1 MLNSFKD
8 SLIKVTDLT
17 ILFASIFTFLAF
29 ITPKE
34 IATGPLERSKEVI
47 TYNQSQLKDLVEES
61 SQNQNI
67 IDSIQRSI
75 NQLNARIAGLNPE
88 LDIEELEE
96 LAREIES
103 ATTNLD
109 RSNLRSN
116 ELQQSIS
123 ELEASINAE
132 FIKIDNF
139 ESQLNDNKS
148 IAWIQPVRNNVES
161 FANAAGMDGILAGFA
176 ALIFCLV
183 CKRRKD
189 WFKQIFRIF
198 YK

>member
-8 SLIKVTDLT
+8 SLHKVTDLT
-17 ILFASIFTFLAF
+17 ILFASILTFLAF

-34 IATGPLERSKEVI
+34 IATGPLERSKEVVSF
-47 TYNQSQLKDLVEES
+47 NQLELKDVVEEFS
-61 SQNQNI
+61 DNEDT
-67 IDSIQRSI
+67 IDSIQITI
-75 NQLNARIAGLNPE
+75 NQLNARTRGLDPE
-88 LDIEELEE
+88 QDIEELQE
-96 LAREIES
+96 LTREIDL
-103 ATTNLD
+103 ATTNLE
-109 RSNLRSN
+109 RANLRSN
-116 ELQQSIS
+116 ELQQTIS
-123 ELEASINAE
+123 ELEASITSE
-132 FIKIDNF
+132 LRKIDNF

>member
-34 IATGPLERSKEVI
+34 IATGPLERSKEVV

-61 SQNQNI
+61 SQNQNTM
-67 IDSIQRSI
+67 DSIRRSI
-75 NQLNARIAGLNPE
+75 NQLNARIPALDPE

-96 LAREIES
+96 LAREIDL
-103 ATTNLD
+103 ATTNLE

-116 ELQQSIS
+116 ELQQTIS

-132 FIKIDNF
+132 LIKIDNF

-198 YK
+198 FK

>member
-34 IATGPLERSKEVI
+34 IATGPLERSKEVV

>member
-34 IATGPLERSKEVI
+34 IATGPLERSKEVV

-61 SQNQNI
+61 SQNQNTM
-67 IDSIQRSI
+67 DSIRKSI
-75 NQLNARIAGLNPE
+75 NQFNARIPGLDPE
-88 LDIEELEE
+88 LDIDELEE
-96 LAREIES
+96 LAREIDL
-103 ATTNLD
+103 ATTNLE

-116 ELQQSIS
+116 ELQQTIS

-132 FIKIDNF
+132 LIKIDNF

-198 YK
+198 FK

>member
-34 IATGPLERSKEVI
+34 IATGPLERSKEVV

-75 NQLNARIAGLNPE
+75 NQFNARIAGLNPE

-96 LAREIES
+96 LAREIDL
-103 ATTNLD
+103 ATTNLE

-123 ELEASINAE
+123 NLEASINAE
-132 FIKIDNF
+132 LIKIDNF

-161 FANAAGMDGILAGFA
+161 LANAAGMDGILAGFA

-189 WFKQIFRIF
+189 WFKKIFRIF
-198 YK
+198 FK

>member
-34 IATGPLERSKEVI
+34 IATGPLERSKEVV

-61 SQNQNI
+61 SQNQNTM
-67 IDSIQRSI
+67 DSIRRSI
-75 NQLNARIAGLNPE
+75 NQFNARIPALDPE

-96 LAREIES
+96 LAREIDL
-103 ATTNLD
+103 ATTNLE

-116 ELQQSIS
+116 ELQQTIS
-123 ELEASINAE
+123 ELEASITSE
-132 FIKIDNF
+132 LRKIDNF

-183 CKRRKD
+183 CKRRMD

-198 YK
+198 FK

>member
-34 IATGPLERSKEVI
+34 IATGPLERSKEVV

-61 SQNQNI
+61 SQNQNTM
-67 IDSIQRSI
+67 DASRSSI
-75 NQLNARIAGLNPE
+75 NQFNARIPGLDPE
-88 LDIEELEE
+88 LDIDELEE
-96 LAREIES
+96 LAREIDL
-103 ATTNLD
+103 ATTNLE

-116 ELQQSIS
+116 ELQQTIS

-132 FIKIDNF
+132 LIKIDNF

-161 FANAAGMDGILAGFA
+161 LANAAGMDGILAGFA

-198 YK
+198 FK